1 MRWVE
6 ITIVT
11 TEEAS
16 EAISEMLSQLGAD
29 GIAVSDPFEIARI
42 IEDPASLTYADEGF
56 IDSLGTDVTV
66 RAYFAEE
73 DDGIHLVPKND
84 ASMDPDSIGMLTG
97 NVVNKVLPLNET
109 LALIDSKIK
118 DMGQY
123 LPVGEGLKD
132 HRYVEDVDWANEW
145 KKDYTS
151 FRISDRVII
160 CPSWEEADTKPSDIV
175 VKLDPGSAFG
185 TGTHETTS
193 MCAKILDSLIT
204 KDDKILDLGTGSGI
218 LSIICDKLGAGKI
231 EAIDIDPLAVD
242 VARENCVTNGC
253 EDIDCYAGEL
263 KDAKSNDY
271 SIIVANIIADIIAAI
286 ACDVPSKLAEGGKFV
301 CSGIINTKKEK
312 VEKALAEAGFTI
324 LEQHEKNDWM
334 AYVCALTR

>member
-1 MRWVE
+1 MKWVE

-16 EAISEMLSQLGAD
+16 EAVSEMLSQLGAD

-56 IDSLGTDVTV
+56 IESLGTDVTV
-66 RAYFAEE
+66 KAYFAEE
-73 DDGIHLVPKND
+73 DDGIHLVPKNED
-84 ASMDPDSIGMLTG
+84 GDNFAIATG
-97 NVVNKVLPLNET
+97 NAVNKILPLNET
-109 LALIDSKIK
+109 LSLISSKLQE
-118 DMGQY
+118 MSQY
-123 LPVGEGLKD
+123 LPVGEGLKA

-160 CPSWEEADTKPSDIV
+160 CPSWEEAQTKEDDIV

-193 MCAKILDSLIT
+193 MCAKILDGMVTSE
-204 KDDKILDLGTGSGI
+204 DKILDLGTGSGI

-242 VARENCVTNGC
+242 VARENCIINGC

-263 KDAKSNDY
+263 KDAKASDY
-271 SIIVANIIADIIAAI
+271 SIVVANIIADIIAAI
-286 ACDVPSKLAEGGKFV
+286 ASDVPSKLKEGGRFV

-312 VEKALAEAGFTI
+312 VEQALKDAGFTI
-324 LEQHEKNDWM
+324 LEKHEKNDWM
-334 AYVCALTR
+334 AYVCALT